1 MDQNK
6 NNQTQPTQ
14 GHQGQQRTDRDQNW
28 SGQTPNKDRDQA
40 EGSREHT
47 PVGASDMGGG
57 ERGTGSQRERNQ
69 SMSESGASSGISN
82 RGMSSREEQE
92 DLPSRGSSSDDSF
105 DQSER

>member
-40 EGSREHT
+40 EGSREQT
-47 PVGASDMGGG
+47 PGGASDMGSG

-69 SMSESGASSGISN
+69 SMSESSASSGISN
-82 RGMSSREEQE
+82 RGISSREEQE

>member
-6 NNQTQPTQ
+6 DNQTQPTQ

-28 SGQTPNKDRDQA
+28 SGQAPNKDRDQA
-40 EGSREHT
+40 EGAREETHD
-47 PVGASDMGGG
+47 VASDMGRD
-57 ERGTGSQRERNQ
+57 ERGAGSQRERNK
-69 SMSESGASSGISN
+69 SMSESGGSSGISN
-82 RGMSSREEQE
+82 RGISSREEQE

>member
-6 NNQTQPTQ
+6 KSQTEPTQ

-40 EGSREHT
+40 EGSRDQTHG
-47 PVGASDMGGG
+47 GASDMGSG
-57 ERGTGSQRERNQ
+57 ERGSGRQRERNQ
-69 SMSESGASSGISN
+69 SVSESGRSSGISN
-82 RGMSSREEQE
+82 RGISSREEQE